1 MECLDGVY
9 EVEPGHGTERD
20 NYLKDREVETYLIKQ
35 VEPQRT
41 RRRYSSRPKIWAE
54 DDKSKKSF
62 KVNNSLGINN
72 TTSNPP
78 LEDDIG
84 VDWTPEIPF
93 ENVCIILLLYYFF
106 IYVRRFVLLK
116 E

>member
-9 EVEPGHGTERD
+9 EVEPGYGVERD

-41 RRRYSSRPKIWAE
+41 RRRYSARPKIWSE
-54 DDKSKKSF
+54 DDKNKKSL
-62 KVNNSLGINN
+62 KVNNSLGVNN
-72 TTSNPP
+72 LSGNPP
-78 LEDDIG
+78 VEDDIG

-93 ENVCIILLLYYFF
+93 GNVCIKFLKYFILYF
-106 IYVRRFVLLK
+106 LST
-116 E
+116 